1 MSSNSLQLDDRSWFD
16 LDYGVVFSP
25 KEPMK
30 HFIIEE
36 SLFEMDSLL
45 TLMRMENIAPTPVHP
60 KTTKLF
66 LNLLTK
72 ILKVNFESPFAASC
86 YIFVTECFKI
96 NVLQNCTEPF
106 LRKIFLI

>member
-1 MSSNSLQLDDRSWFD
+1 
-16 LDYGVVFSP
+16 
-25 KEPMK
+25 MK

-45 TLMRMENIAPTPVHP
+45 TLMRMENIAPAPVHP

-72 ILKVNFESPFAASC
+72 ILKVNSENLIPSLQA
-86 YIFVTECFKI
+86 VT
-96 NVLQNCTEPF
+96 F
-106 LRKIFLI
+106 L

>member
-1 MSSNSLQLDDRSWFD
+1 MFSNSLQLDDQSWFD

-72 ILKVNFESPFAASC
+72 MLKVNLEYFIPSLQA
-86 YIFVTECFKI
+86 VTI
-96 NVLQNCTEPF
+96 M
-106 LRKIFLI
+106 